1 MLSDD
6 FVMRSRGMNI
16 QNKLILIL
24 KLLNK
29 VINPEENL
37 NILKF

>member
-1 MLSDD
+1 MLSDE
-6 FVMRSRGMNI
+6 FEMCSRGMNI

-29 VINPEENL
+29 VINPEEKL
-37 NILKF
+37 CKI